1 MIYRVAVL
9 GALLVAG
16 LCALC
21 TRREKA
27 MGRYVRGTLTKDER
41 ILYEA
46 KISLWSQLPL
56 ILLGAFWLLWM
67 ITTMAGDAAMEGIR
81 VEVIFFVL
89 GILSLLIV
97 LIRYK
102 TTELSITNKRV
113 IAKVESVQVH
123 QGIRGRLFN
132 YGSLIVSGAGNPM
145 APVPSISNPLEFRRK
160 VMETQDQFF
169 PEKV

>member
-1 MIYRVAVL
+1 
-9 GALLVAG
+9 
-16 LCALC
+16 
-21 TRREKA
+21 

-102 TTELSITNKRV
+102 TTELSITNKR
-113 IAKVESVQVH
+113 IIEMKLAKVESVQVH

>member
-1 MIYRVAVL
+1 
-9 GALLVAG
+9 
-16 LCALC
+16 
-21 TRREKA
+21 

-113 IAKVESVQVH
+113 IAKFGLFRRSIIEMKLAKVESVQVH